1 MPRRTELTHAQ
12 VLAASQLTFRDAK
25 AAFHISHGR
34 WKAINEAGGFE
45 DRQGDNGSPA
55 RSDELTEKLVESVR
69 EKPHPSESLHPVA
82 RLARGPPAAPSQQ
95 PSQGSACGS
104 PKQGGRSH
112 LPSKRACYSPVI
124 TATLTRNGYQGDR
137 GISTAIERLGAGVSE
152 SEKGPLPQ
160 RFY

>member
-82 RLARGPPAAPSQQ
+82 RLLGGPLPPPPSSRRKAPLAAAPSK
-95 PSQGSACGS
+95 A
-104 PKQGGRSH
+104 GGRSSLGSGPAIRQSAPH
-112 LPSKRACYSPVI
+112 GEQGWH
-124 TATLTRNGYQGDR
+124 TRKN
-137 GISTAIERLGAGVSE
+137 SE
-152 SEKGPLPQ
+152 
-160 RFY
+160 